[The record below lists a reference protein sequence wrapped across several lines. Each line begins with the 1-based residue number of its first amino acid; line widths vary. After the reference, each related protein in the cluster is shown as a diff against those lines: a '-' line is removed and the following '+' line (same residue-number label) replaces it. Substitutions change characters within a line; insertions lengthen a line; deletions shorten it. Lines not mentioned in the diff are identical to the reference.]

1 MDTDMKYGNT
11 PRFLGAAFLIVIVTS
26 LIAGIPLNSIVGNSS
41 GASIDP
47 GSISDML
54 ARVFNNPTLM
64 HVSVLGGLLNSAGIV
79 ILATLLYVVLNGQ
92 NKTLALAALGLWLA
106 EAIFFAIM
114 QIGLLALI
122 PLSHDFVNATA
133 PVPAFYQTLGDFF
146 YNGIYSQ
153 GITIHM
159 WFYCV
164 GGLLWYYLFYRSK
177 YVPRIISLFG
187 LLAVTLGLAGIV
199 FQLFGYSVPM
209 FAFLP
214 IGLFE
219 LIIGVWLL
227 LKGIKDIPKNEV
239 IIAE

>member
-1 MDTDMKYGNT
+1 MDSNNKYGNA
-11 PRFLGAAFLIVIVTS
+11 PRLLGAAFLIVIVTS

-47 GSISDML
+47 TGIPDVLVKVS
-54 ARVFNNPTLM
+54 NNLTLM
-64 HVSVLGGLLNSAGIV
+64 HVSVLGGLLNSTGIV
-79 ILATLLYVVLNGQ
+79 ILAVLLYIVLKGQ
-92 NKTLALAALGLWLA
+92 NRILALAALGLWLA

-153 GITIHM
+153 GIMIHM

-177 YVPRIISLFG
+177 YVPRLLSLLG
-187 LLAVTLGLAGIV
+187 ILAVILGLAGIV
-199 FQLFGYSVPM
+199 FQLFGYSVPI
-209 FAFLP
+209 FAYLP

-227 LKGIKDIPKNEV
+227 LKGIKDQRPAKDQ
-239 IIAE
+239 